1 MFNNNEVAY
10 YRGEVVTVIRAY
22 HVGDELYLHIRYDDG
37 SEEYLTGIETR
48 TVVRFGEQNVDSEVI
63 SESEVDN
70 EPQEELKNEVLEVVP
85 EDAAPQDEFE
95 EPVAYAID
103 KKGEETPIY
112 NLQKF
117 VEEHNMVLESV
128 QMCLDG
134 TQKTHKGFSF
144 RLA

>member
-63 SESEVDN
+63 SEVEVGN
-70 EPQEELKNEVLEVVP
+70 EPQEELKNEVS
-85 EDAAPQDEFE
+85 EDTLVEAPK
-95 EPVAYAID
+95 PVAYAID
-103 KKGEETPIY
+103 KKGKETPIY
-112 NLQKF
+112 DLEYF
-117 VEEHNMVLESV
+117 VSKHNMVLESV

>member
-48 TVVRFGEQNVDSEVI
+48 TVVRFGERNVDSEVV

-70 EPQEELKNEVLEVVP
+70 EPQEELRNEVSEDTQVEVA
-85 EDAAPQDEFE
+85 D
-95 EPVAYAID
+95 PVAYAID

-112 NLQKF
+112 NLEEF
-117 VEEHNMVLESV
+117 VKEHNMVLESV

-144 RLA
+144 RLP

>member
-63 SESEVDN
+63 SEVEVDN
-70 EPQEELKNEVLEVVP
+70 EPQEELKNEIP
-85 EDAAPQDEFE
+85 EDEFE
-95 EPVAYAID
+95 GVFEDPVAYAID
-103 KKGEETPIY
+103 KKGAETPIY
-112 NLQKF
+112 NLEEF
-117 VEEHNMVLESV
+117 VAKHNMVLESV

>member
-63 SESEVDN
+63 SEVEVGN
-70 EPQEELKNEVLEVVP
+70 EPQEELKNEVSE
-85 EDAAPQDEFE
+85 DEFDGLFE
-95 EPVAYAID
+95 DPVAYAID

-112 NLQKF
+112 NLEKF

-134 TQKTHKGFSF
+134 TQKTHKGYSF

>member
-48 TVVRFGEQNVDSEVI
+48 TVVRFGEQNVDSEVV
-63 SESEVDN
+63 SEVEVGN
-70 EPQEELKNEVLEVVP
+70 EPQEELRNDVSEDEQKEV
-85 EDAAPQDEFE
+85 A

-112 NLQKF
+112 NLEKF

>member
-63 SESEVDN
+63 SESEVGN
-70 EPQEELKNEVLEVVP
+70 EPQEELKNEVSDNTPVEV
-85 EDAAPQDEFE
+85 AA
-95 EPVAYAID
+95 PVAYAID

-112 NLQKF
+112 NLEEF
-117 VEEHNMVLESV
+117 VTEHNMVLESV

>member
-48 TVVRFGEQNVDSEVI
+48 TVVRFGEQNVDSEVV
-63 SESEVDN
+63 SEVEVGN
-70 EPQEELKNEVLEVVP
+70 EPQEELKNEVSEDTPVEVT
-85 EDAAPQDEFE
+85 

-144 RLA
+144 RLP

>member
-22 HVGDELYLHIRYDDG
+22 HVGDKLYLHIRYDDG

-63 SESEVDN
+63 SEVEVGN

-85 EDAAPQDEFE
+85 EDEVPQDEFE
-95 EPVAYAID
+95 DPVAYAID

-112 NLQKF
+112 NLKEF
-117 VEEHNMVLESV
+117 VEKHNMVLESV

-134 TQKTHKGFSF
+134 TQKTHKGYSF

>member
-63 SESEVDN
+63 SEVEVGN
-70 EPQEELKNEVLEVVP
+70 EPQEELKNEVSEDTPVEVS
-85 EDAAPQDEFE
+85 

-112 NLQKF
+112 NLEEF
-117 VEEHNMVLESV
+117 VQEHNMVLESV

-134 TQKTHKGFSF
+134 TQKTHKGYSF

>member
-22 HVGDELYLHIRYDDG
+22 YVGDELYLHIRYDDG

-63 SESEVDN
+63 SEVEVGN
-70 EPQEELKNEVLEVVP
+70 EPQEELKNEIP
-85 EDAAPQDEFE
+85 EDEFE
-95 EPVAYAID
+95 GVFEDPVAYAID

-112 NLQKF
+112 NLEEF
-117 VEEHNMVLESV
+117 VKAHNMVLESV

-134 TQKTHKGFSF
+134 TQKTHKGYSF

>member
-48 TVVRFGEQNVDSEVI
+48 TVVRFGEKNVDSKVI
-63 SESEVDN
+63 SAPEVDN
-70 EPQEELKNEVLEVVP
+70 EPQEELTNEVPDNTTVEIA
-85 EDAAPQDEFE
+85 D
-95 EPVAYAID
+95 PVAYAID

-112 NLQKF
+112 NLEEF
-117 VEEHNMVLESV
+117 VAEHNMVLESV

-144 RLA
+144 RLP

>member
-63 SESEVDN
+63 SESGVDN

-85 EDAAPQDEFE
+85 EDEVPQDEFE
-95 EPVAYAID
+95 DPVAYAID

>member
-48 TVVRFGEQNVDSEVI
+48 TVVRFGEQNVDSEVV

-70 EPQEELKNEVLEVVP
+70 EPQEELKNEVSEDTPVEVVG
-85 EDAAPQDEFE
+85 
-95 EPVAYAID
+95 PVAYAID

-134 TQKTHKGFSF
+134 TQKTHKGYSF

>member
-63 SESEVDN
+63 SEVEVGNESE
-70 EPQEELKNEVLEVVP
+70 EELKNEVSEVVP
-85 EDAAPQDEFE
+85 EDEFE
-95 EPVAYAID
+95 DPVAYAID
-103 KKGEETPIY
+103 KKGTETPIY

>member
-37 SEEYLTGIETR
+37 SEKYLTGIETR

-63 SESEVDN
+63 SESEVGN
-70 EPQEELKNEVLEVVP
+70 EPQEELKNEVSEDTQVEV
-85 EDAAPQDEFE
+85 A

-112 NLQKF
+112 NLEEF
-117 VEEHNMVLESV
+117 VSEHGMVLESV

-134 TQKTHKGFSF
+134 TQKTHKGYSF

>member
-63 SESEVDN
+63 SESEVGN
-70 EPQEELKNEVLEVVP
+70 EPQEELKNEVSEDTQVEV
-85 EDAAPQDEFE
+85 A

-112 NLQKF
+112 NLEEF
-117 VEEHNMVLESV
+117 VQEHNMVLESV

>member
-70 EPQEELKNEVLEVVP
+70 EPQEELKNEVSEDTQVEV
-85 EDAAPQDEFE
+85 A

-112 NLQKF
+112 NLEEF
-117 VEEHNMVLESV
+117 VKEHNMVLESV

-144 RLA
+144 RLP

>member
-22 HVGDELYLHIRYDDG
+22 HVGDELYLHIRYDDS

-48 TVVRFGEQNVDSEVI
+48 TVVRFGEQNVDSEVV
-63 SESEVDN
+63 SEVEVGN
-70 EPQEELKNEVLEVVP
+70 EPQEELRNDVS
-85 EDAAPQDEFE
+85 EDEPKEIAD
-95 EPVAYAID
+95 PVAYAID

-117 VEEHNMVLESV
+117 AKEHNMVLESV

-134 TQKTHKGFSF
+134 TQKTHKGYSF

>member
-48 TVVRFGEQNVDSEVI
+48 TVVRFGEQNIDSEVI
-63 SESEVDN
+63 SESEVGN
-70 EPQEELKNEVLEVVP
+70 EPQEELKNEVSEDTPVEVVG
-85 EDAAPQDEFE
+85 
-95 EPVAYAID
+95 PVAYAID

>member
-48 TVVRFGEQNVDSEVI
+48 TVVRFGEQNVDSKVI
-63 SESEVDN
+63 SEVEVGN
-70 EPQEELKNEVLEVVP
+70 EPQEELRNEVSEDTPVEV
-85 EDAAPQDEFE
+85 AK
-95 EPVAYAID
+95 PVAYAVD
-103 KKGEETPIY
+103 KKGAETPIY
-112 NLQKF
+112 NLEEF
-117 VEEHNMVLESV
+117 VSEHGMALESV
-128 QMCLDG
+128 QMCLGG
-134 TQKTHKGFSF
+134 TQKTHKGYSF

>member
-70 EPQEELKNEVLEVVP
+70 EPQEELKNEVSEDTQVEV
-85 EDAAPQDEFE
+85 A

-112 NLQKF
+112 NLEEF
-117 VEEHNMVLESV
+117 VQEHNMVLESV

>member
-48 TVVRFGEQNVDSEVI
+48 TLVRFGEQNVDSEVI
-63 SESEVDN
+63 SESEADN
-70 EPQEELKNEVLEVVP
+70 EPQEELKNEILEDTLVEV
-85 EDAAPQDEFE
+85 A

-112 NLQKF
+112 NLEEF
-117 VEEHNMVLESV
+117 VKEHNMVLESV

>member
-48 TVVRFGEQNVDSEVI
+48 TVVRFGEQNVDSEVV
-63 SESEVDN
+63 SEVEVGN
-70 EPQEELKNEVLEVVP
+70 EPQEELKNEVSEDTPVEVVG
-85 EDAAPQDEFE
+85 
-95 EPVAYAID
+95 PVAYAID

-112 NLQKF
+112 NLEEF
-117 VEEHNMVLESV
+117 VKEHNMVLESV

-134 TQKTHKGFSF
+134 TQKTHKGYSF

>member
-48 TVVRFGEQNVDSEVI
+48 TVVRFGEQNVDSEVV
-63 SESEVDN
+63 SEVEVGN
-70 EPQEELKNEVLEVVP
+70 EPQEELKNEVSEDTPVEVT
-85 EDAAPQDEFE
+85 

-112 NLQKF
+112 NLKEF
-117 VEEHNMVLESV
+117 VSEHNMVLESV

>member
-22 HVGDELYLHIRYDDG
+22 HVGNELYLHIRYDDG

-63 SESEVDN
+63 SEVEVGN
-70 EPQEELKNEVLEVVP
+70 EPQKELKNEVLEDTPAEVS
-85 EDAAPQDEFE
+85 D
-95 EPVAYAID
+95 PVAYAID

-112 NLQKF
+112 NLEEF
-117 VEEHNMVLESV
+117 VKEHNMVLESV

>member
-10 YRGEVVTVIRAY
+10 YRGEVVTVIRHY
-22 HVGDELYLHIRYDDG
+22 HVGDEPYAHIRYDDG
-37 SEEYLTGIETR
+37 SEEYISGIETR
-48 TVVRFGEQNVDSEVI
+48 TLVRFGEQNVDSKVI

-70 EPQEELKNEVLEVVP
+70 EPQEELRNEVSEPEPEV
-85 EDAAPQDEFE
+85 ENETPQ
-95 EPVAYAID
+95 PVAYAID

-112 NLQKF
+112 NLEEF
-117 VEEHNMVLESV
+117 VSEHGMVLESV

-134 TQKTHKGFSF
+134 TQKTHKGYSF

>member
-10 YRGEVVTVIRAY
+10 YRGEVVTVIRSY

-63 SESEVDN
+63 SESEVGN
-70 EPQEELKNEVLEVVP
+70 EPQEELKNEVSEDTPVEV
-85 EDAAPQDEFE
+85 A

-112 NLQKF
+112 NLEEF
-117 VEEHNMVLESV
+117 VQEHNMVLESV

>member
-63 SESEVDN
+63 SESDVGN
-70 EPQEELKNEVLEVVP
+70 EPQEELKNEVS
-85 EDAAPQDEFE
+85 DNT
-95 EPVAYAID
+95 PVAYAID

-112 NLQKF
+112 NLEEF
-117 VEEHNMVLESV
+117 VTEHNMVLESV

-134 TQKTHKGFSF
+134 TQKTHKGYSF

>member
-63 SESEVDN
+63 SEVEVGN
-70 EPQEELKNEVLEVVP
+70 EPQEELKNEVSEDTPVEVT
-85 EDAAPQDEFE
+85 

-112 NLQKF
+112 NLEEF
-117 VEEHNMVLESV
+117 VKKHNMVLESV

>member
-70 EPQEELKNEVLEVVP
+70 EPQEELRNEVSEDTPVEVSG
-85 EDAAPQDEFE
+85 
-95 EPVAYAID
+95 PVAYAID

-112 NLQKF
+112 NLEEF
-117 VEEHNMVLESV
+117 VSEHGMVLESV

-134 TQKTHKGFSF
+134 TQKTHKGYSF

>member
-48 TVVRFGEQNVDSEVI
+48 TVVRFGEQNVDSEVV
-63 SESEVDN
+63 SESVVDN
-70 EPQEELKNEVLEVVP
+70 EPQEELKNEVSEVVP
-85 EDAAPQDEFE
+85 EDEVPQDEFE
-95 EPVAYAID
+95 APVAYAID

-112 NLQKF
+112 NLEEF
-117 VEEHNMVLESV
+117 VKEHNMVLESA

>member
-10 YRGEVVTVIRAY
+10 YRGEIVTVVRAY

-48 TVVRFGEQNVDSEVI
+48 TVVRFGEQNVDSEVV
-63 SESEVDN
+63 SEVEVGN
-70 EPQEELKNEVLEVVP
+70 EPQEELKNEVSEDTPVEVTN
-85 EDAAPQDEFE
+85 
-95 EPVAYAID
+95 PVAYAID
-103 KKGEETPIY
+103 KKGTETPIY

>member
-22 HVGDELYLHIRYDDG
+22 HVGDELYLYIRYDDG

-63 SESEVDN
+63 SESDVGN
-70 EPQEELKNEVLEVVP
+70 EPQEELKNEVS
-85 EDAAPQDEFE
+85 DNT
-95 EPVAYAID
+95 PVAYAID

-112 NLQKF
+112 NLEEF
-117 VEEHNMVLESV
+117 VSEHGMVLESV

-134 TQKTHKGFSF
+134 TQKTHKGYSF

>member
-48 TVVRFGEQNVDSEVI
+48 TVVRFGEQNVDSEVV

-70 EPQEELKNEVLEVVP
+70 EPQEELRNEVSEDTPVEVVG
-85 EDAAPQDEFE
+85 
-95 EPVAYAID
+95 PVAYAID

>member
-63 SESEVDN
+63 SEVEVGN
-70 EPQEELKNEVLEVVP
+70 EPQEELKNEVSDNDSE
-85 EDAAPQDEFE
+85 DEFE
-95 EPVAYAID
+95 GLFDPVAYAID

-112 NLQKF
+112 NLEKF
-117 VEEHNMVLESV
+117 VEENNMVLESV

-144 RLA
+144 RLP

>member
-48 TVVRFGEQNVDSEVI
+48 TVVRFGEQNVDSEVV
-63 SESEVDN
+63 SESVVDN
-70 EPQEELKNEVLEVVP
+70 EPQEELKNEVSEVVP
-85 EDAAPQDEFE
+85 EDEVPQDEFE
-95 EPVAYAID
+95 APVAYAID

-112 NLQKF
+112 NLEKF

>member
-48 TVVRFGEQNVDSEVI
+48 TVVRFGEQNVDSEVV

-70 EPQEELKNEVLEVVP
+70 EPQEELKNEVSEDTPVEVVG
-85 EDAAPQDEFE
+85 
-95 EPVAYAID
+95 PVAYAID

>member
-48 TVVRFGEQNVDSEVI
+48 TVVRFGEQNVDSEVV
-63 SESEVDN
+63 SESVVDN
-70 EPQEELKNEVLEVVP
+70 EPQEELKNEVSEVVP
-85 EDAAPQDEFE
+85 EDEVPQDEFE
-95 EPVAYAID
+95 APVAYAID

-112 NLQKF
+112 NLEKF

-144 RLA
+144 RLP

>member
-48 TVVRFGEQNVDSEVI
+48 TVVRFGEQNVDSEAV

-70 EPQEELKNEVLEVVP
+70 EPQEELKNEVSEDTPVEVVG
-85 EDAAPQDEFE
+85 
-95 EPVAYAID
+95 PVAYAID

-112 NLQKF
+112 NLEEF
-117 VEEHNMVLESV
+117 VKEHNMVLESV

>member
-70 EPQEELKNEVLEVVP
+70 EPQEELRNEVSEDTPVEVV
-85 EDAAPQDEFE
+85 D
-95 EPVAYAID
+95 PVAYAVD

-112 NLQKF
+112 NLEEF
-117 VEEHNMVLESV
+117 VKKHNMVLESV

-134 TQKTHKGFSF
+134 TQKTHKGYSF